1 MVCASCGRH
10 IALVQHIVSVGRR
23 EFAERVMGVVV
34 VKEKNYTQVCDCNE
48 EICSALLLGIGIG
61 IGIGEVRKIGSP
73 SKVLQSA
80 SLLLAPKNHSCRS
93 PDSC

>member
-34 VKEKNYTQVCDCNE
+34 VKEKTIHKFVIAMKRYAV
-48 EICSALLLGIGIG
+48 
-61 IGIGEVRKIGSP
+61 
-73 SKVLQSA
+73 
-80 SLLLAPKNHSCRS
+80 HYY
-93 PDSC
+93 